1 MNAPTKDAKY
11 VHETNKFTKSNA
23 QIWEIRKETDCHSVN
38 DIYYLECKM
47 RNKKETYIEKSL
59 GDDTKGFKV
68 TINQH
73 ISDCKIGFQ
82 HVNSH
87 AMYPCVVKIK

>member
-11 VHETNKFTKSNA
+11 IHETNKFTKSNA

-47 RNKKETYIEKSL
+47 RNKKK
-59 GDDTKGFKV
+59 
-68 TINQH
+68 H
-73 ISDCKIGFQ
+73 ILRNHEEIIRRDLKLQ
-82 HVNSH
+82 
-87 AMYPCVVKIK
+87 